1 MARIKKG
8 DIVARISHG
17 KDIIFYVDKIIY
29 ADRSQFAILKGVV
42 ERIEA
47 DAPIEDLELVDK
59 KMIEQKNENIEKRL
73 AKRVNNCI
81 KYTKKIYFGSRSKE
95 IIKIG
100 KILHLDGDSCLD
112 NKNSL
117 FA

>member
-1 MARIKKG
+1 MIKDEMIFEVVKMARIKKG

-81 KYTKKIYFGSRSKE
+81 KYTKK
-95 IIKIG
+95 
-100 KILHLDGDSCLD
+100 
-112 NKNSL
+112 NL
-117 FA
+117 FRE